1 VYSTIAQ
8 QKVSEAMTKSE
19 AARILGHERDL
30 TRRRDVTGIKFA
42 SHGRG
47 GARGQNNWK
56 SDSIESVV
64 VSRVCLFI
72 IVAAA
77 RHLLRG

>member
-42 SHGRG
+42 CTAAAVR
-47 GARGQNNWK
+47 GARTTG
-56 SDSIESVV
+56 SRI
-64 VSRVCLFI
+64 VSRV
-72 IVAAA
+72 
-77 RHLLRG
+77 